1 MLIRLFDHASSSF
14 SYIHAYII
22 FLCCLIPINTLMA
35 SHLDLSQLSGCK
47 KRKRGERV
55 FRFRSFG
62 ENGYPVGLVGSSF
75 RENVKSLLEYGH
87 VEGNLAGHGM
97 QCWSFQLQVHRHAPG
112 YVVLFVI
119 EEPIEASLN
128 HHCKQCQ
135 YVGWGQHMVCNK
147 NYHFVL
153 PSSDTMVAACSW
165 NGKGGNASDG
175 GQLLLNPTTTNS
187 RNEGNSMN
195 NLVELEG
202 HMLHGVFHS
211 NGFGHLLCVNGVETG
226 YDLAGHQIL
235 DFWDRLCTGLRA
247 RKVSLNDVSHKRGME
262 LRLIHG
268 VAYSEPWFG
277 RWGYKFGRGTFC
289 VTQQM
294 YQKAIEALQGI
305 PLCLLIHHLGTSNHE
320 IALIFSRYHTL
331 SDNSLVT
338 LGDLFHFMLELKSRL
353 PPTDHQN
360 PFIDPIYNPGML
372 METNCRWSS
381 KRVEMATRVIVE
393 ALKRAQFRWVS
404 RQEVR
409 DAARAY
415 VGDTGLLDFVL
426 KSLGN
431 HIVGNYLV
439 RRTLNPVTK
448 VLEYCLEDI
457 SNHASPNH
465 RDGFLMHSPKAKAAW
480 YKLSKFRL
488 MKDMFYMYKY
498 ILKDQKMSNAGIFSA
513 IPMAVRIILNSKYL
527 VKDYCGEVV
536 PMKVEYLSM
545 DGESNIYCTITLKN
559 NSKEDDDDNS
569 KSIRNNN
576 NAIILQPYEC
586 VTLKNNAT
594 FDDLKQEVER
604 NFKEIYW
611 GLRGFVVDSIANL
624 NNAKGTDLVFGM
636 VEVGQKIVLEGR
648 SSKKMGGV
656 REMYECGAVNY
667 VVDCPCGA
675 KEDDGERMVSCD
687 ICEVRQHTLCVRIPD
702 SEQVPHIFLCN
713 RCEREI
719 ILLPSP

>member
-1 MLIRLFDHASSSF
+1 
-14 SYIHAYII
+14 
-22 FLCCLIPINTLMA
+22 MA

-62 ENGYPVGLVGSSF
+62 ENEYPVGLVGSSF
-75 RENVKSLLEYGH
+75 RETVKALLEYGQ

-97 QCWSFQLQVHRHAPG
+97 HCWSFQLQVHSHAPTH
-112 YVVLFVI
+112 VVLLVV

-128 HHCKQCQ
+128 RHCKECQ
-135 YVGWGQHMVCNK
+135 DVGWGQHMVCNK
-147 NYHFVL
+147 KYHFVL
-153 PSSDTMVAACSW
+153 PSSDTMVAACW

-175 GQLLLNPTTTNS
+175 GLLLPNPTTTNNP
-187 RNEGNSMN
+187 NERKSSN

-202 HMLHGVFHS
+202 HMMHGVFHS

-226 YDLAGHQIL
+226 FDLAGRQIL
-235 DFWDRLCTGLRA
+235 DFWDRLCTGLHA
-247 RKVSLNDVSHKRGME
+247 RKVSLNDNSHKRGME

-268 VAYSEPWFG
+268 VTYSEPWFG
-277 RWGYKFGRGTFC
+277 RWDYKFDRGTFC

-294 YQKAIEALQGI
+294 YQKAIEALQGM
-305 PLCLLIHHLGTSNHE
+305 PLCLLINHLVTSNHE
-320 IALIFSRYHTL
+320 IPLIFSRYSTL

-338 LGDLFHFMLELKSRL
+338 IGDLFHFMLELKSRL
-353 PPTDHQN
+353 PPTNHQN
-360 PFIDPIYNPGML
+360 PCIDSIYNTGVL
-372 METNCRWSS
+372 AETNCRWSP
-381 KRVEMATRVIVE
+381 KR
-393 ALKRAQFRWVS
+393 FRWVS

-415 VGDTGLLDFVL
+415 IGDIGLLDFVL
-426 KSLGN
+426 KLLGN

-439 RRTLNPVTK
+439 CRTLNLATK

-465 RDGFLMHSPKAKAAW
+465 RDGLLMHSPKAKAAW

-498 ILKDQKMSNAGIFSA
+498 VLKDQKMSNAGIFSA

-527 VKDYCGEVV
+527 VKDYCSEVV

-545 DGESNIYCTITLKN
+545 DGESNIYCTISLKN
-559 NSKEDDDDNS
+559 NSEEDDDDNS

-624 NNAKGTDLVFGM
+624 NNAKGKDLVFGM

-648 SSKKMGGV
+648 SSKRMGGV
-656 REMYECGAVNY
+656 SEIYECGAAYY